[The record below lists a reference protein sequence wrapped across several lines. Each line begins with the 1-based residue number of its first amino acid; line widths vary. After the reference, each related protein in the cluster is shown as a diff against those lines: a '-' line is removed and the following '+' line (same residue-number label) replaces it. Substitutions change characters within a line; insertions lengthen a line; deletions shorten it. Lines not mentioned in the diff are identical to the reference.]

1 MTHWTIRCAH
11 FRKIITQVI
20 FFCELQRLPP
30 TEEKDLFFRGT
41 LPDITTANRHDS
53 VVLHC
58 KVGGREPTIHWLK
71 DGVRIQQVRDIELI
85 WAQHSGWKFSLKS
98 NFIFKKKLFFYFNF
112 LCVLSVLKQIYFKKI
127 SFYHFQG
134 ESRDYRNDQA
144 QYEDTAAVTGKS
156 FTASKLYLDCVDEA
170 SEGVYTC
177 IGETPTE
184 RITQSTNLVLSK
196 FKIDLNYSDFYF
208 FFY

>member
-1 MTHWTIRCAH
+1 MCIVS
-11 FRKIITQVI
+11 FEIY
-20 FFCELQRLPP
+20 
-30 TEEKDLFFRGT
+30 
-41 LPDITTANRHDS
+41 
-53 VVLHC
+53 
-58 KVGGREPTIHWLK
+58 
-71 DGVRIQQVRDIELI
+71 
-85 WAQHSGWKFSLKS
+85 
-98 NFIFKKKLFFYFNF
+98 IFKKK
-112 LCVLSVLKQIYFKKI
+112 
-127 SFYHFQG
+127 SFYYFQG

-208 FFY
+208 FILISYMW

>member
-1 MTHWTIRCAH
+1 M
-11 FRKIITQVI
+11 
-20 FFCELQRLPP
+20 
-30 TEEKDLFFRGT
+30 
-41 LPDITTANRHDS
+41 
-53 VVLHC
+53 
-58 KVGGREPTIHWLK
+58 
-71 DGVRIQQVRDIELI
+71 
-85 WAQHSGWKFSLKS
+85 
-98 NFIFKKKLFFYFNF
+98 
-112 LCVLSVLKQIYFKKI
+112 SVLKYIYLKKI
-127 SFYHFQG
+127 SFYYFQG

-208 FFY
+208 FILISYM